1 MKRDSAMDEVLPPEY
16 EEAVERVSYDF
27 GLKRRAFVQ
36 ILGAGLLIAVSAP
49 ALAQR
54 RGGRGGG
61 GARNIASRIH
71 LGKDGTITVMA
82 GKVEAGQGS
91 RAELSQAAAEEL
103 RVPLDR
109 IQLVLADTSLVPD
122 DGMTAGSG
130 STPRTVPAVRQGAAA
145 ARGLLIDFAC
155 KRWNVD
161 RNAVQVNNGKVSDA
175 ASQRT
180 LTYADL
186 AASEDA
192 VTAFQQP
199 IPSEIALTSVKDWKV
214 LGVAAPRPNG
224 RDIVTGAHQ
233 YPSDIMRPGM
243 LYGKVLR
250 APAYGAKL
258 ASVDLGPAKA
268 MKDVVV
274 VQDGQFVG
282 VAAPTAFLAEQ
293 ARAAIAKTAKW
304 EPSSHPSSKD
314 LFDYLK
320 QHAQGNAPANPFADE
335 LAKAKHVLRQSYHVA
350 YVQHAPLEPRAAV
363 AEWTDGKLTVWTGT
377 QNPFGYRSD
386 LMRTFHLA
394 EDRVRVV
401 VPDLGGGFG
410 GKHTGE
416 AAEEAARLAQA
427 AGKPVSLRWTRA
439 EEFTWAYF
447 RPAALIE
454 VEASLDAKGALTSW
468 HFTNINSGGSAIDTP
483 YRSGNAR
490 CQFVRADAPL
500 RQGSY
505 RVLAAT
511 ANNFARESFM
521 DELAAAAGTDPLE
534 FRLAHLENAR
544 LRAVLE
550 AAAARFNWKERAGKK
565 TPKTG
570 VGLACGTEKGSYV
583 AACVEVGIDQGRIV
597 VRRVCQV
604 FECGAILNPDNL
616 LSQVQG
622 AIIMGLGPALREEM
636 RFENGEMLNA
646 SFRKYQV
653 PRFEDVPELDIHLL
667 NRPDLASAGAGE
679 TPIMVVAPAIAN
691 AVFHATGVPV
701 RTMPISLPKT
711 TS

>member
-1 MKRDSAMDEVLPPEY
+1 MRRKSATDETLQPDH
-16 EEAVERVSYDF
+16 EEAVERVDYDF
-27 GLKRRAFVQ
+27 GLKRRGFVQ

-54 RGGRGGG
+54 RDGRGSGS
-61 GARNIASRIH
+61 ARSIAARVH
-71 LGKDGTITVMA
+71 LGTDGTITVMT
-82 GKVEAGQGS
+82 GKVEGGQGA
-91 RAELSQAAAEEL
+91 RTELSQAAAEEL
-103 RVPLDR
+103 RVPLGR
-109 IQLVLADTSLVPD
+109 IQLVMGDTGLVPD
-122 DGMTAGSG
+122 DGITAGSG

-145 ARGLLIDFAC
+145 ARDLLIDFAC

-161 RNAVQVNNGKVSDA
+161 RNAVQLSDGKVTDTA
-175 ASQRT
+175 GQHT

-192 VTAFQQP
+192 AKALQQP
-199 IPSEIALTSVKDWKV
+199 VPADVALTSVKEWKV
-214 LGVAAPRPNG
+214 LGNPAPRPNG
-224 RDIVTGAHQ
+224 RDIVTGAHK
-233 YPSDIMRPGM
+233 YPSDIFRTGM

-250 APAYGAKL
+250 APSYGAQL
-258 ASVDLGPAKA
+258 TSVDLAPAKA
-268 MKDVVV
+268 MKDVVA

-293 ARAAIAKTAKW
+293 ARAAIARTAKW
-304 EPSSHPSSKD
+304 EPSSHPASKE

-320 QHAQGNAPANPFADE
+320 HHAQGNPPAKPFADE

-350 YVQHAPLEPRAAV
+350 YVQHAPLETRAAV

-386 LMRTFHLA
+386 LMGTFHLS

-401 VPDLGGGFG
+401 VPDFGGGFG
-410 GKHTGE
+410 GKHTAE
-416 AAEEAARLAQA
+416 AAVEAARLAQA
-427 AGKPVSLRWTRA
+427 AGKPVSLRWTRE

-454 VEASLDAKGALTSW
+454 TEASLDEKCALTSW
-468 HFTNINSGGSAIDTP
+468 HFININSGGSGLDTP

-490 CQFVRADAPL
+490 CQFLRSDTPL

-521 DELAAAAGTDPLE
+521 DELAAAAGADPLD
-534 FRLAHLENAR
+534 FRLAHLENPR

-550 AAAARFNWKERAGKK
+550 TAAARFNWKERAARK
-565 TPKTG
+565 TPQTG

-583 AACVEVGIDQGRIV
+583 AACVEIGIDQGKIS
-597 VRRVCQV
+597 VRHVCEV

-653 PRFEDVPELDIHLL
+653 PRFDDVPEMDIHLL

-679 TPIMVVAPAIAN
+679 TPIIVIAPAIAN

-701 RTMPISLPKT
+701 RTMPISVPKT
-711 TS
+711 RS